1 MKETTRI
8 FTVEITTISRD
19 GKDMMPKDEAK
30 KEMED
35 FFKNV
40 VGTDD
45 CVVAN
50 IQDFELEVAE

>member
-1 MKETTRI
+1 MKEITRI
-8 FTVEITTISRD
+8 YTLEITTISKD

-30 KEMED
+30 KGMED

-45 CVVAN
+45 CVVTN
-50 IQDFELEVAE
+50 VQDFEMEVDE